1 MNEKVVCAGPG
12 AASVTS
18 IAALS
23 TLIAL
28 AIFGAVTA
36 LFQSRG
42 LPMEALAAAERAC
55 SAHVYVSERESCM
68 RERIALARG
77 ERIARK

>member
-1 MNEKVVCAGPG
+1 MNEKVVFAGPG
-12 AASVTS
+12 AISIAA

-23 TLIAL
+23 TLIAV

-42 LPMEALAAAERAC
+42 LPMAELAAAERAC

-68 RERIALARG
+68 RDRIALARG